1 MYLII
6 KKVWTKLT
14 AAERRKLLLYLFSD
28 LAISIL
34 DIAFL
39 VLILWVVN
47 FSAGKAPASNGFYYQ
62 YYRSHFAS
70 VCIFIAAGFILKN
83 LLGYI
88 FNSAS
93 IHFNYKVASR
103 LSATSLEDYLK
114 GDYLEHV
121 NTDSSVHI
129 HKISQQPIEFAQYVL
144 TGLQQIFTQ
153 CFLILF
159 AVSGIIIYNP
169 RLFCLMLLFL
179 SLPIMIIN
187 WIFKKRV
194 TRLRTGI
201 RRSNE
206 KTLQY
211 LKEALSAYI
220 ETHIY
225 KAKEFFSNRYTSY
238 QDKLNSN
245 LSSLQAVQLFP
256 SRIFEIF
263 AIAGVFVIL
272 AFNSRGDNII
282 TIGVFVTAAY
292 KIIPGLVKIITST
305 AQIKAYEHTIN
316 HLPEPSSKNVEP
328 SHPSKKIDSINF
340 SNVSF
345 AYTDKVQ
352 LKNLSFELQAGD
364 LTALTGASGK
374 GKTTIINLLQGFL
387 ERQSG
392 TISFNG
398 QVVNAKEIAAYHSRI
413 AYVRQQTLIIHDSIL
428 KNITLSDAQP
438 DKKRLDHALAV
449 SGLAPVIAKYPDGI
463 NHLITENGANI
474 SGGQR
479 QRLMLARALYKDFD
493 LLILDE
499 PFSEL
504 DTESEAYILHQLQ
517 QLANNGKI
525 ILMITHHLQTLH
537 YCNKVINLEN

>member
-39 VLILWVVN
+39 VLILWVIN
-47 FSAGKAPASNGFYYQ
+47 FSAAKAPSSYVVYYKF
-62 YYRSHFAS
+62 YRSHFAL
-70 VCIFIAAGFILKN
+70 VCIFIAAGFTLKN
-83 LLGYI
+83 LLGYS

-103 LSATSLEDYLK
+103 LSATSLDDYLRS
-114 GDYLEHV
+114 GYLSHV

-179 SLPIMIIN
+179 SLPIIIIS
-187 WIFKKRV
+187 WILKKRV
-194 TRLRTGI
+194 ASLRTGI

-206 KTLQY
+206 KTLQH

-225 KAKEFFSNRYTSY
+225 KAKAFFSNRYTSY
-238 QDKLNSN
+238 QNKLNGN

-272 AFNSRGDNII
+272 AFNSRGNNII

-305 AQIKAYEHTIN
+305 AQIKAYEHTID
-316 HLPEPSSKNVEP
+316 HLPEPDSKNVDQQFTA
-328 SHPSKKIDSINF
+328 KKIDNINF
-340 SNVSF
+340 SNISF

-364 LTALTGASGK
+364 FAALTGASGK

-392 TISFNG
+392 SISFNG
-398 QVVNAKEIAAYHSRI
+398 QVVNAKDIAAYHSCM

-438 DKKRLDHALAV
+438 DQERLDLALAI
-449 SGLAPVIAKYPDGI
+449 SGLAPVVAKYPDGL

-479 QRLMLARALYKDFD
+479 QRLMLARALYKNFD